1 MKDIEK
7 TLAEQMQINDREIT
21 RRKDLLYFTDQEI
34 SLLKEYRPFFE
45 KYLDGIIKQFYEK
58 QLQESDIA
66 LLIGDAET
74 LRRLKGAMRR
84 YILALFDGHYDA
96 DYVNQRLRIGKVHMR
111 IGVSPKL
118 YIAAIQLLQSL
129 LGQAIDM
136 HALAG
141 SEKAIEAGRIKNAIN
156 KLLMFDITFV
166 FDTYISSLV
175 SEVTTAKNE
184 LEHYALSL
192 EVKVAERTRQ
202 LEEMSRKDALTNLN
216 NQRAFYEYL
225 RRELAS
231 AERYKEPLTLAYFDL
246 NGFKDLNDNSGH
258 LEGDKVLEE
267 VGRVLLENLRENDI
281 PCRYGGD
288 EFCIIF
294 PRSGTAECKQICQR
308 IIAVFE
314 ENSDSKISFSLGL
327 KTTGPED
334 FLDSQ
339 ELVRQADALMYQSKY
354 KSRIKPGFYIETSD
368 PVVDDDNVVSIEK
381 HH

>member
-1 MKDIEK
+1 MKNIEK
-7 TLAEQMQINDREIT
+7 TLAEQMQVNDREIT
-21 RRKDLLYFTDQEI
+21 RRKDLLYFTDKEI
-34 SLLKEYRPFFE
+34 NLLKKYRPFFE
-45 KYLDGIIKQFYEK
+45 RYLDGIIKQFYEK
-58 QLQESDIA
+58 QIEEPEIA
-66 LLIGDAET
+66 LVIGDAET
-74 LRRLKGAMRR
+74 LRRLKGAMRN
-84 YILALFDGHYDA
+84 YILELFDGHYDA

-136 HALAG
+136 HVLPG
-141 SEKAIEAGRIKNAIN
+141 SEKAVEAVSIKNAIN

-184 LEHYALSL
+184 LEHYAESL

-202 LEEMSRKDALTNLN
+202 LEEMSRIDSLTNLN

-225 RRELAS
+225 RRELSNAK
-231 AERYKEPLTLAYFDL
+231 RYQEPLTLAYFDL
-246 NGFKDLNDNSGH
+246 NGFKDLNDKSGH
-258 LEGDKVLEE
+258 IEGDKVLVE

-294 PRSGTAECKQICQR
+294 PRSGITECKQICQR
-308 IIAVFE
+308 IVSIFE
-314 ENSDSKISFSLGL
+314 ASSHSEVSFSLGL
-327 KTTGPED
+327 KTTGPAE

-339 ELVRQADALMYQSKY
+339 ELVRQADALMYQSKE
-354 KSRIKPGFYIETSD
+354 KSRLKPGFYIETDD
-368 PVVDDDNVVSIEK
+368 PSIEGENIVSMDK
-381 HH
+381 HQ